1 MTEFVKNFLSQ
12 PITAQE
18 NIDMMV
24 VKIFDKFDSNGN
36 GYLEKKEC
44 LRFLNDILANKGQ
57 PPATFT

>member
-44 LRFLNDILANKGQ
+44 LRFLNDILANKG
-57 PPATFT
+57 